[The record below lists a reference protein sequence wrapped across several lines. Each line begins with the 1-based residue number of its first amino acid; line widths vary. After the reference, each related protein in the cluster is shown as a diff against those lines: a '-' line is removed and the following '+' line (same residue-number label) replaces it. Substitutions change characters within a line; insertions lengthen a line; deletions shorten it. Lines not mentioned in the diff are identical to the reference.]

1 MARYTKPQPK
11 VYQADDVWA
20 AACAAQRI
28 NGAYLKATTEDGK
41 VANRTLVLDLLA
53 DTSKITDADREQG
66 EDVRRYY
73 KSLTF
78 KLISGDHL
86 SEFDNTALKIA
97 QTDMIFSTY
106 DIAVITSLPSC
117 SERGRQR
124 DAINNRIKF
133 EGGGF
138 IGTVGS
144 KVTVDLEVLKCITE
158 IKEIFLTAHCMLL
171 ASDHAGNYVVVAPES
186 QTQYAIDTGVKA
198 ITKEMKK
205 MAMNVSFTKTELLT
219 DTQRAKNSDA
229 QAKISML
236 AGMMNKEQKDLKRI
250 AGVRNEID

>member
-1 MARYTKPQPK
+1 MSDTQLFPAWKEAVRRLL
-11 VYQADDVWA
+11 DDGMTYGSTVK
-20 AACAAQRI
+20 RK
-28 NGAYLKATTEDGK
+28 YLVELCG
-41 VANRTLVLDLLA
+41 VRPPEN
-53 DTSKITDADREQG
+53 I
-66 EDVRRYY
+66 EDVRRY
-73 KSLTF
+73 
-78 KLISGDHL
+78 
-86 SEFDNTALKIA
+86 
-97 QTDMIFSTY
+97 
-106 DIAVITSLPSC
+106 
-117 SERGRQR
+117 
-124 DAINNRIKF
+124 
-133 EGGGF
+133 
-138 IGTVGS
+138 
-144 KVTVDLEVLKCITE
+144 DLEVLKCITE